1 MCTPI
6 NVANYFLRC
15 PEYQDPSDAIS
26 NMKLQKLLYFAQGHA
41 LAVLGKALFNEDFEA
56 WEHGPVLPSIYRKY
70 KIFGAEKITP
80 PETIDLRKFSKAEKT
95 LLEQVWQVYGGY
107 SAWGLRNLSHNT
119 TPWKNHKDD
128 RSVIPQDEMKEYF
141 NMPRIII

>member
-1 MCTPI
+1 MCTAV

-41 LAVLGKALFNEDFEA
+41 LAVLGKSLFAEEFEA
-56 WEHGPVLPSIYRKY
+56 WEHGPVLPSIYKKY
-70 KIFGAEKITP
+70 KKYGAEKITP
-80 PETIDLRKFSKAEKT
+80 PTSLNLKNFTAEEKN
-95 LLEQVWQVYGGY
+95 LLDQVWQVYGGY

-119 TPWKNHKDD
+119 PPWKNHKDD
-128 RSVIPQDEMKEYF
+128 RSVIPQEEMKAYF
-141 NMPRIII
+141 ITLNA